1 MRDTIDTT
9 WDELPEVLRQRVR
22 RLGAGARR
30 HHVRGFIVR
39 SKDEHAVLLAEL
51 GERPAVS
58 AVQASQWTRR
68 LKVWAES
75 HPRLPHEVDDS
86 RDTIYLEAVR
96 DLSGH

>member
-9 WDELPEVLRQRVR
+9 WDKLPEVLRQRVQ
-22 RLGAGARR
+22 RLGAAARR
-30 HHVRGFIVR
+30 HPVRVSIVR

-51 GERPAVS
+51 GERRAVS
-58 AVQASQWTRR
+58 ALQAAQWTRR
-68 LKVWAES
+68 LKAWAES